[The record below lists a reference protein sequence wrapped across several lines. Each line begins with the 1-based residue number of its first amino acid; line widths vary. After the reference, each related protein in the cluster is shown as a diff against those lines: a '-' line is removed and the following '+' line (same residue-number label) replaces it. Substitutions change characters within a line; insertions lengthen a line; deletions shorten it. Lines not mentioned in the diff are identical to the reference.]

1 MLRNPISRAVV
12 LAGACLVAIAPFFW
26 WGSPSGHDF
35 EFHMFSWM
43 EVLGQWKHGIA
54 YPRWAA
60 LAHWGY
66 GEARFLFYPP
76 ASWTLGAALG
86 ALLPWKVV
94 PGAYCWIV
102 LTLAGAAMYR
112 LAREWLSARDALFAA
127 VFYALNP
134 YHLLIVYWRSAYS
147 ELLAAPL
154 LPLLLL
160 CLLRLKDSNLSSH
173 HSFRPTLW
181 LSLTLAA
188 AWLTNAPAAV
198 MIHYSVAG
206 LALLLTAREAA
217 REAARKKSWGQQTWH
232 LLIRTTLAMF
242 LGAGLASFYLLP
254 ASYEQGWINLSQV
267 LSPGVRPQDN
277 FIFTTI
283 ADPDHNRFNLLV
295 STIAAAEIGVLAL
308 AIWFSRRW
316 RAKCIGAANPSTS
329 SGQALG
335 SPVASSATAVAAD
348 QSPWMLLSAWG
359 AASALLMLPV
369 SNVLWQHLPKLRY
382 MQLPFRWLLCMNAA
396 LAMLLTMAAKRWS
409 SRLLACAVLLAVII
423 FAGYRFQPPWWD
435 TAADIR
441 EMNDAIADGTGY
453 EGTDEYVPAGADAY
467 ELNKSLPRVSDDA
480 GARVPNE
487 MLAWGETEK
496 HFAVHAA
503 APQNLIVR
511 LFNYPAWDVVVN
523 GKPTK
528 TRTTDVT
535 GLIGIPIAAGDNDV
549 QIYFRRTIDRIV
561 GNVVSLISL
570 ALLVVVW
577 VKTRPPNTRPAKP
590 AGPGRMASRTVL
602 LATSNPGKLR
612 DFNGAAAPY
621 GITIANIPH
630 FSSLPEVV
638 EDGTTFEE
646 NARKK
651 AESYSLAVPGE
662 LVLADDSGLEI
673 DALGGAPGVHSAR
686 YAARDPQNNEPHAAE
701 RNTDDEANNAKL
713 LRKLKGVPAE
723 ERTAR
728 FVCVL
733 AVARDGQTLHT
744 FRGTAE
750 GVILDA
756 PRGGHGF
763 GYDPL
768 FYFPQIGKTFAE
780 LSAVEKAH
788 YSHRGAAFRAFLSWY
803 RASSP

>member
-1 MLRNPISRAVV
+1 V
-12 LAGACLVAIAPFFW
+12 LAGACLLAITPFFW

-86 ALLPWKVV
+86 AALPWKIV

-112 LAREWLSARDALFAA
+112 LAREWLSAPDALFAA

-134 YHLLIVYWRSAYS
+134 YHLLIVYWRSAYA
-147 ELLAAPL
+147 ELLAASL
-154 LPLLLL
+154 LPLALL
-160 CLLRLKDSNLSSH
+160 CLLRLNEPAFGRSLSSR

-198 MIHYSVAG
+198 MIHYSTAG
-206 LALLLTAREAA
+206 LALLLAA
-217 REAARKKSWGQQTWH
+217 REAARGTARKLPWGPQTWRP
-232 LLIRTTLAMF
+232 LVRTALAML
-242 LGAGLASFYLLP
+242 LGAGLASFYLIP
-254 ASYEQGWINLSQV
+254 AIYEQPWINLSQ
-267 LSPGVRPQDN
+267 LLAPGVRPQDN
-277 FIFTTI
+277 FLFTTI

-295 STIAAAEIGVLAL
+295 STIAIAEIGVLAF

-316 RAKCIGAANPSTS
+316 RAKRIGAAAPSTS

-335 SPVASSATAVAAD
+335 GPVAPSAPAAAAD
-348 QSPWMLLSAWG
+348 QIPWTLLSAWG
-359 AASALLMLPV
+359 AVSAALLLPV
-369 SNVLWQHLPKLRY
+369 SNLLWQHLPKFRFV
-382 MQLPFRWLLCMNAA
+382 QLPFRWLLCMNAA
-396 LAMLLTMAAKRWS
+396 LALLLTMAAKRWT
-409 SRLLACAVLLAVII
+409 SRLLASAVLLAAVIV
-423 FAGYRFQPPWWD
+423 AGYRILPPWWE
-435 TAADIR
+435 TASDVR
-441 EMNDAIADGTGY
+441 EMSGAVADGTGY
-453 EGTDEYVPAGADAY
+453 EGTDEYVPDGADPY
-467 ELNKSLPRVSDDA
+467 ELNKSLPRVSDDT
-480 GARVPNE
+480 GAPVPSE
-487 MLAWGETEK
+487 MLAWGQTEK
-496 HFAVHAA
+496 RFTVHAA
-503 APQNLIVR
+503 APQNLTVR
-511 LFNYPAWDVVVN
+511 LFNYPAWEVVVN
-523 GKPTK
+523 GKLTE
-528 TRTTDVT
+528 TQTTDVT
-535 GLIGIPIAAGDNDV
+535 GLIVIPIAAGDSDV
-549 QIYFRRTIDRIV
+549 HIHFRRTIDCFI
-561 GNVVSLISL
+561 GNIVSLISL
-570 ALLVVVW
+570 GLLVVAW
-577 VKTRPPNTRPAKP
+577 VQTRPPNTRPAKP
-590 AGPGRMASRTVL
+590 REPRRMTSRIVL
-602 LATSNPGKLR
+602 LATSNAGKLR
-612 DFNGAAAPY
+612 DFAGAATPY

-651 AESYSLAVPGE
+651 AESYSSAAPGE
-662 LVLADDSGLEI
+662 LVMADDSGLEI

-686 YAARDPQNNEPHAAE
+686 YAARDLQNNAPHAAE
-701 RNTDDEANNAKL
+701 CNTDDEANNARV
-713 LRKLKGVPAE
+713 LRELKGVPE
-723 ERTAR
+723 QKRTAR
-728 FVCVL
+728 FICIL
-733 AVARDGQTLHT
+733 AIARDGQTVHT

-756 PRGGHGF
+756 PRGQHGF

-768 FYFPQIGKTFAE
+768 FYLPQIGKTFAE
-780 LSAVEKAH
+780 LSAEEKAQ

-803 RASSP
+803 RRANGQKL